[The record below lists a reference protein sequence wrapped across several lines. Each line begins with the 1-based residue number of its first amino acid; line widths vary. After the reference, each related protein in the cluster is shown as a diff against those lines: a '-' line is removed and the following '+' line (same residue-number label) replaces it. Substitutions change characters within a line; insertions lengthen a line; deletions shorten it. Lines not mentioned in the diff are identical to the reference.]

1 MKQALYRNYR
11 PRSFK
16 ELVGQEHVTTT
27 LQNAIKSGRISH
39 AYLFTGPRGV
49 GKTSAARILAH
60 AANELPYDDE
70 TAHLDIIEIDAASN
84 RRIDEIRDLREK
96 VSIAPTGGKYKV
108 YIIDEVHMLT
118 REAFNA
124 LLKTLE
130 EPPAHTI
137 FILATTE
144 AHKLP
149 ETIISRT
156 QRFEFKPLP
165 KAEMAKHLRQIAKNE
180 KIDISQEALELLAE
194 FGTGS
199 FRDSISYLDQ
209 LSAGSDKISEE
220 DVRRILGLPSAQ
232 TIEAI
237 IKQIKA
243 GDSAGIISSLD
254 SLKEGSV
261 DAAATAAAIAKQL
274 RNSLTHNDGKPAL
287 MTLLKQLIDV
297 PASAR
302 PYDLLEICLLEA
314 ALSFAPGSKP
324 AETAEKKR
332 EAKSQPVAIAP
343 KKIDQPAQPKPS
355 AEFFDIACWPKVID
369 GTKQKAASLYTAL
382 KLADPQYSDS
392 RLILKFK
399 FPLHQKKINLSKNKD
414 LVAKVIKELTGQD
427 VLIECIVDK
436 TAFSDVELP
445 KLNPVS
451 DNKPTVEQIRS
462 ISNIFGSAEVVE
474 T

>member
-16 ELVGQEHVTTT
+16 ELVGQEHVTAT
-27 LQNAIKSGRISH
+27 LQKAIKAGRISH

-60 AANELPYDDE
+60 AANQLPYDDE
-70 TAHLDIIEIDAASN
+70 STHLDIIEIDAASN

-165 KAEMAKHLRQIAKNE
+165 KGEMAKHLAEIAKSE

-209 LSAGSDKISEE
+209 LSAGGDKISEE
-220 DVRRILGLPSAQ
+220 DVRQTLGLPSSQ
-232 TIEAI
+232 TIKAI
-237 IKQIKA
+237 IKQIQA
-243 GDSAGIISSLD
+243 GDSAGIINSLEN
-254 SLKEGSV
+254 LKEGSV
-261 DAAATAAAIAKQL
+261 DAAAAAAAIAKQL
-274 RNSLTHNDGKPAL
+274 RQAIISSASLQFT
-287 MTLLKQLIDV
+287 TLLKQLIDV
-297 PASAR
+297 PASSR
-302 PYDLLEICLLEA
+302 PYDLLEVCLLEA
-314 ALSFAPGSKP
+314 ASNFAPQPKSPAASDKKP
-324 AETAEKKR
+324 D
-332 EAKSQPVAIAP
+332 AKSQPAAIAHQ
-343 KKIDQPAQPKPS
+343 KIDQPAPS
-355 AEFFDIACWPKVID
+355 SSTEFDVKSWPQIVD
-369 GTKQKAASLYTAL
+369 GAKQKAASLYTAL
-382 KLADPQYSDS
+382 KLADPVYADG
-392 RLILKFK
+392 RLILKFQ
-399 FPLHQKKINLSKNKD
+399 FPLHQKKLNLSKNKA
-414 LVAKVIKELTGQD
+414 LVAELISELTGQD
-427 VLIECIVDK
+427 VPIECIVDK
-436 TAFSDVELP
+436 SAFSADKLP
-445 KLNPVS
+445 ALEPAS
-451 DNKPTVEQIRS
+451 TNKPTVEQIRS

-474 T
+474 I